1 MAVNVAAIGIMCK
14 APQPGQAKT
23 RLAKAVGAVAASEL
37 SACFLRDVAAAIE
50 AVPET
55 LGRRGYAVYA
65 PAGTEQVLR
74 ELFPEKFEL
83 LLQAGDD
90 LGEALFGATR
100 DLLLA
105 GHDCVLLVNGDSPT
119 LPSHFLIQAIEAL
132 RNSGDRMVLG
142 PASDG
147 GYYLIGLKR
156 PHKELFAQ
164 IEWGT
169 ETVFGRTCERAAE
182 IGLATTLLPEW
193 YDIDDIETLGWLR
206 DELTGNSTRFRGGSP
221 ASATRAFLATA
232 PPARDVIFM
241 GQLAPSVGKEP
252 PLYLL
257 AGIGA
262 IFAGLTLATPFAFQ
276 AGGDNAFIALAI
288 PASLL
293 TLAATRV
300 AERTPTSRA
309 LWLIFGIGIMLRIY
323 VLLFDPLLSTDIFRY
338 IWDGRVQSAG
348 INPYRYFPAHD
359 ALAHL
364 RDAAIFPMINRADY
378 AVTIYPPV
386 AEFFFLIVTRIGEN
400 VNVMRLALL
409 GCEAVSVALI
419 VLFLRRMERPT
430 TRVVAYF
437 WHPLPIWEIAN
448 NGHVDALAVALMLL
462 GLWVALTGRA
472 MRGAVFDR
480 ARGAREA
487 IYCASVSSDLA
498 AVGLEDAA
506 RCDRGYCALLSSVS
520 FRGFGSLRVPDQ
532 RLFGGRRHYFRQR
545 SLATFRLASGF
556 WRASRRCRR
565 LRCRGSVDPAV
576 YDAFGRAP
584 PEPDNRIQPC
594 GHQYA
599 VAGRV
604 AVDVAKPALVLFAN
618 HAVCRTL
625 RWCTNLGRFN
635 WSALADQR
643 TLLGVPH
650 SKVGH

>member
-1 MAVNVAAIGIMCK
+1 
-14 APQPGQAKT
+14 
-23 RLAKAVGAVAASEL
+23 
-37 SACFLRDVAAAIE
+37 
-50 AVPET
+50 
-55 LGRRGYAVYA
+55 
-65 PAGTEQVLR
+65 
-74 ELFPEKFEL
+74 
-83 LLQAGDD
+83 
-90 LGEALFGATR
+90 
-100 DLLLA
+100 
-105 GHDCVLLVNGDSPT
+105 
-119 LPSHFLIQAIEAL
+119 
-132 RNSGDRMVLG
+132 
-142 PASDG
+142 
-147 GYYLIGLKR
+147 
-156 PHKELFAQ
+156 
-164 IEWGT
+164 
-169 ETVFGRTCERAAE
+169 
-182 IGLATTLLPEW
+182 
-193 YDIDDIETLGWLR
+193 
-206 DELTGNSTRFRGGSP
+206 
-221 ASATRAFLATA
+221 
-232 PPARDVIFM
+232 M

-309 LWLIFGIGIMLRIY
+309 LWLIFGIGILLRIY
-323 VLLFDPLLSTDIFRY
+323 VLFFDPLLSTDIFRY

-472 MRGAVFDR
+472 MRGAVFI
-480 ARGAREA
+480 ALGALVKPYIAPVLAPIWRPWDWKMPLVVIA
-487 IYCASVSSDLA
+487 VIALCYLPYLSVGSGVLGFLTKGYLAEEGIISGNDLWLLSVWRLAFGAHQGDVAAYAVVAALILLFMTLLA
-498 AVGLEDAA
+498 A
-506 RCDRGYCALLSSVS
+506 
-520 FRGFGSLRVPDQ
+520 
-532 RLFGGRRHYFRQR
+532 RRQNRTIAS
-545 SLATFRLASGF
+545 SLADTNMLLLVVLLLMS
-556 WRASRRCRR
+556 
-565 LRCRGSVDPAV
+565 P
-576 YDAFGRAP
+576 
-584 PEPDNRIQPC
+584 NRPW
-594 GHQYA
+594 Y
-599 VAGRV
+599 
-604 AVDVAKPALVLFAN
+604 FSAN